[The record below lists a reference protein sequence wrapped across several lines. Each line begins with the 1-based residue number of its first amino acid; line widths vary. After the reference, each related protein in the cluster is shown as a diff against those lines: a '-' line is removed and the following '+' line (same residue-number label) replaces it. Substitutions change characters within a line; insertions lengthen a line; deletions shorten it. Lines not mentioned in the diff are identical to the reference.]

1 MSPVEGGVVQ
11 SKLIRNPGLRA
22 RVSVTL
28 VGVALVSVLLLSTV
42 NFVFARLLI
51 KDSVE
56 SQLTA
61 VRDTRVQALEIGVER
76 LRSRVSS
83 LAIDPS
89 VAEALV
95 DLSRE
100 FSNLNEDLSND
111 QVENLTA
118 LYDAEVVPPFA
129 KAGVDIDSSE
139 LVPASVAGRSAQRLY
154 ISENPNGFEERNRL
168 DDAGDGSGYS
178 AAHAVHHPML
188 RALLRNAG
196 MSDLLLVDFDSGE
209 VIYSTMKRID
219 LGTNAYTGPYAESGL
234 GRAVEKLTTVA
245 PGNTVLSDTF
255 FYVPTQGV
263 PVFFLAAAV
272 RSGSDL
278 VGALITEVPVSAL
291 TDVMTAQ
298 EDWQRLGLGVT
309 GESYIVGGDR
319 TLRTDTRAWLK
330 DPADY
335 LDRHLQQYDDPDSTD
350 RIALIGS
357 PVLVQPVDNDAVTE
371 SLDGNQFSGT
381 VNNYLGTK
389 TWAAASPA
397 AIEGVNWAVVVEVNE
412 SETSA
417 ALNSLLRR
425 FVLVLAILLP
435 LIAIFGV
442 FLARSLTRPAQTL
455 VRSAKRIADG
465 DLTTEIGDLGQ
476 NELGDLG
483 RQLEGVARQLE
494 SQEQAIID
502 EEQHINSI
510 LSALLPERLIDR
522 VRNGESAI
530 GDAFDT
536 ATVVSMVIDDLPP
549 AIANDNDL
557 AFEIADRLNDGT
569 LAIANQYGAERVQRS
584 SASVLYLTGLNKED
598 ARVPDATDFT
608 LAVMGLVAE
617 IGAEFGF
624 EFTARA
630 GMSTGDVATGVLGSS
645 QLSFGVWGDPP
656 GMAMTLSSLA
666 LPGQILADD
675 SVAAQLDQT
684 WNIEAVESHPGL
696 AEDVQAHV
704 VNGRV
709 EPLGGSSN
717 NPSISS

>member
-1 MSPVEGGVVQ
+1 
-11 SKLIRNPGLRA
+11 
-22 RVSVTL
+22 
-28 VGVALVSVLLLSTV
+28 
-42 NFVFARLLI
+42 
-51 KDSVE
+51 
-56 SQLTA
+56 
-61 VRDTRVQALEIGVER
+61 
-76 LRSRVSS
+76 
-83 LAIDPS
+83 
-89 VAEALV
+89 
-95 DLSRE
+95 
-100 FSNLNEDLSND
+100 
-111 QVENLTA
+111 
-118 LYDAEVVPPFA
+118 
-129 KAGVDIDSSE
+129 
-139 LVPASVAGRSAQRLY
+139 
-154 ISENPNGFEERNRL
+154 
-168 DDAGDGSGYS
+168 
-178 AAHAVHHPML
+178 
-188 RALLRNAG
+188 
-196 MSDLLLVDFDSGE
+196 
-209 VIYSTMKRID
+209 
-219 LGTNAYTGPYAESGL
+219 
-234 GRAVEKLTTVA
+234 
-245 PGNTVLSDTF
+245 
-255 FYVPTQGV
+255 
-263 PVFFLAAAV
+263 
-272 RSGSDL
+272 
-278 VGALITEVPVSAL
+278 
-291 TDVMTAQ
+291 
-298 EDWQRLGLGVT
+298 
-309 GESYIVGGDR
+309 
-319 TLRTDTRAWLK
+319 
-330 DPADY
+330 
-335 LDRHLQQYDDPDSTD
+335 
-350 RIALIGS
+350 
-357 PVLVQPVDNDAVTE
+357 
-371 SLDGNQFSGT
+371 
-381 VNNYLGTK
+381 
-389 TWAAASPA
+389 
-397 AIEGVNWAVVVEVNE
+397 NE

-442 FLARSLTRPAQTL
+442 FLARSLTRPAQML

-598 ARVPDATDFT
+598 ARVPGATDFT

-696 AEDVQAHV
+696 ADDVQAHV